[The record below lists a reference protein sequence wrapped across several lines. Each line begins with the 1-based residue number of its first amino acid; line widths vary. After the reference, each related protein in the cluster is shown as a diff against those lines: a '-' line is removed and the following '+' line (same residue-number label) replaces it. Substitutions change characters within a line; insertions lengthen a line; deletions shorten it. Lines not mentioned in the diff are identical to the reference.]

1 MEIRVLEPYG
11 YCAGVASAMEIAKKT
26 KLDNPNKNVVVLGM
40 LIHNLDA
47 LKELEELG
55 IKTIYKDGV
64 SLLDLIDEIDNKSIV
79 ILTAHGHAMEVEQ
92 RLEAKKIAFIDATCP
107 FVTHGLKL
115 IKDAAKGGH
124 DIIYIGKKN
133 HPESNAALSVSNKVH
148 LVELNKPL
156 DLSLIKDE
164 APLVISQTTFSS
176 LEIERLVEEIKKLI
190 PNANVINGVCNA
202 SNKRQEAL
210 LNAPKDTELIYVVGG
225 INSNNTKTLFKMAE
239 SHFPNAKVLAIQN
252 DKDINK
258 KDLLG
263 LSRIVI
269 SSGASTP
276 QYIVEAIKSKIESLC
291 D

>member
-26 KLDNPNKNVVVLGM
+26 KLDNPKKDVVVLGM
-40 LIHNLDA
+40 LVHNLDA

-64 SLLDLIDEIDNKSIV
+64 SLLDLIDEIDSKSIV
-79 ILTAHGHAMEVEQ
+79 ILTAHGHSLEVEQ
-92 RLEAKKIAFIDATCP
+92 NLRAKNIAFIDATCP
-107 FVTHGLKL
+107 FVTHSFKL
-115 IKDAAKGGH
+115 IFDAVKNDH
-124 DIIYIGKKN
+124 EIIYIGKKN
-133 HPESNAALSVSNKVH
+133 HPESNAALSISSKVH
-148 LVELNKPL
+148 LVELGKPL
-156 DLSLIKDE
+156 DLSFIKDE
-164 APLVISQTTFSS
+164 SPLVISQTTFSS
-176 LEIERLVEEIKKLI
+176 LEIKKLVDEIKAKL
-190 PNANVINGVCNA
+190 PNVNVINGVCNA

-225 INSNNTKTLFKMAE
+225 ANSNNTKTLFKMAVA
-239 SHFPNAKVLAIQN
+239 HFPHAKVLAIQN
-252 DKDINK
+252 ADDINK

-276 QYIVEAIKSKIESLC
+276 KYIVEAIKSKIESLC

>member
-26 KLDNPNKNVVVLGM
+26 KLDNPDMDVVVLGM
-40 LIHNLDA
+40 LVHNADA

-55 IKTIYKDGV
+55 VRTLYKDGV

-79 ILTAHGHAMEVEQ
+79 ILTAHGHASEIE
-92 RLEAKKIAFIDATCP
+92 RKLEAKKITFIDATCP

-115 IKDAAKGGH
+115 IRDAAKDGH

-176 LEIERLVEEIKKLI
+176 LEIERLVAEIKELI
-190 PNANVINGVCNA
+190 PGANIINGVCNA

-225 INSNNTKTLFKMAE
+225 VNSNNTKTLFKMAE
-239 SHFPNAKVLAIQN
+239 AHFPNAKVLAIQN

-276 QYIVEAIKSKIESLC
+276 KYIVEAIKSKIESLC